1 MNKKNNKCLY
11 IYLIEASQGLCT
23 KQSRGQNN
31 EEDIIS
37 YKTDSICRVKTK
49 QHIKEVQLFLCYS
62 KKKKVQ
68 DIAMNNFL
76 QQIVYNFVR
85 QFILKIFSVQASNIR
100 PRGIQQ
106 R

>member
-49 QHIKEVQLFLCYS
+49 
-62 KKKKVQ
+62 
-68 DIAMNNFL
+68 
-76 QQIVYNFVR
+76 
-85 QFILKIFSVQASNIR
+85 
-100 PRGIQQ
+100 
-106 R
+106 